1 MNGYDRRR
9 NFHQNED
16 LRYCASSIQ
25 PKQVII
31 EYSMVIIS
39 LDTKWRE
46 EFNNIQKNPS
56 DIFMTRNREYAIL
69 SGAGCECCRSITA
82 GAPAQLYLLTCLLNY
97 GIDQ

>member
-16 LRYCASSIQ
+16 LRYFAWYFQ

-39 LDTKWRE
+39 LDTK
-46 EFNNIQKNPS
+46 
-56 DIFMTRNREYAIL
+56 
-69 SGAGCECCRSITA
+69 
-82 GAPAQLYLLTCLLNY
+82 
-97 GIDQ
+97 